1 MRKHELYEQALK
13 QVQQLEKER
22 AAAVATIEELCAEW
36 NITLS
41 NNEAQVINNIII
53 NKGKVVAID
62 NTDNSKIQELEEKLA
77 FKELLLNEFEENM
90 DEKIRTIHQ
99 LQNEIETNNNS
110 DSYNKLYSEYSAL
123 RNSYG
128 ELSEAYDILADDIA
142 THNDTIEELKM
153 QLDIKEEELEYYR
166 GKEKEYEEDVEGME
180 MDIESLKLQMEGMEF
195 AYKNQIA
202 KYEAKIRRL
211 NAKIMFLEAEDEVF
225 EEEEEEIVA
234 GTESGDAVGPQFI
247 NIPDK
252 YKDHPEIIETI
263 KDFTDKWNNAQENRL
278 LGLTREQMQDN
289 YVIAANE
296 TLETIIAELEE
307 ADKYNISFTKLLN
320 SKNQTVVAVV
330 GRITLNGQEYPFKYG
345 ATHKLPCIYGCYDKA
360 LIEEAKEALYNAI
373 HMIKDE
379 TTEKHVFEVVYAMDK
394 GIVAWQTNEGVFKGY
409 ARAKS
414 QRNGKRN
421 SYAFV
426 WDGTSAVPTAC
437 WCDHM
442 YERQSN
448 GQHMTTDEFRP
459 MNKRWG
465 AGIASLGQEIMAFCK
480 TIDKRTQTTKEIIKE
495 QPKDI
500 ISVTNEEVY
509 RITKEAPQT
518 TKEVVNVTKE
528 VEDLDI

>member
-1 MRKHELYEQALK
+1 MKKYELYEQALK
-13 QVQQLEKER
+13 QVQQLERER

-53 NKGKVVAID
+53 NKGKIVPIEVVKETVKEVVVD
-62 NTDNSKIQELEEKLA
+62 NTDNDRIQELEEQLA
-77 FKELLLNEFEENM
+77 FKELLLNEFKENM
-90 DEKIRTIHQ
+90 DEKIKTTHELENKIED
-99 LQNEIETNNNS
+99 LEIE
-110 DSYNKLYSEYSAL
+110 
-123 RNSYG
+123 
-128 ELSEAYDILADDIA
+128 
-142 THNDTIEELKM
+142 
-153 QLDIKEEELEYYR
+153 LES
-166 GKEKEYEEDVEGME
+166 KDMF
-180 MDIESLKLQMEGMEF
+180 MEGMKLSYEQ
-195 AYKNQIA
+195 QIA
-202 KYEAKIRRL
+202 ELKATIRRL
-211 NAKIMFLEAEDEVF
+211 NTKIMFLEAEDEIF

-234 GTESGDAVGPQFI
+234 DNEGGDAVGPQFI
-247 NIPDK
+247 DIPDK

-278 LGLTREQMQDN
+278 LELTREQMQAN

-296 TLETIIAELEE
+296 TLETIIAELKE

-320 SKNQTVVAVV
+320 DKDKTVVAVV

-379 TTEKHVFEVVYAMDK
+379 TTEKHVFDVVYEMNK
-394 GIVAWQTNEGVFKGY
+394 GIVVWQTNEGVFKGY

-448 GQHMTTDEFRP
+448 GQHMTTDEFCP

-509 RITKEAPQT
+509 KITKEVSQT

>member
-1 MRKHELYEQALK
+1 MKKYELLN
-13 QVQQLEKER
+13 QLLNEKAE
-22 AAAVATIEELCAEW
+22 AMKTIEELCAEW

-41 NNEAQVINNIII
+41 DKEAQVINNIII
-53 NKGKVVAID
+53 NKGKVVAVETIKEVVKEVVVD
-62 NTDNSKIQELEEKLA
+62 NTDNDRIQELEEKLT
-77 FKELLLNEFEENM
+77 FKELLLSEFKDNM
-90 DEKIRTIHQ
+90 DEKIKTINEQ
-99 LQNEIETNNNS
+99 KNKIEDLEIELES
-110 DSYNKLYSEYSAL
+110 KDSFIEGMKL
-123 RNSYG
+123 SY
-128 ELSEAYDILADDIA
+128 EQQIA
-142 THNDTIEELKM
+142 ELKAT
-153 QLDIKEEELEYYR
+153 IR
-166 GKEKEYEEDVEGME
+166 
-180 MDIESLKLQMEGMEF
+180 KLNT
-195 AYKNQIA
+195 KT
-202 KYEAKIRRL
+202 
-211 NAKIMFLEAEDEVF
+211 MFLEADDEIF

-234 GTESGDAVGPQFI
+234 GNEGGDAVEPQFI

-278 LGLTREQMQDN
+278 IGLTREQVQAN

-296 TLETIIAELEE
+296 TLETIIAELKE

-320 SKNQTVVAVV
+320 NKNKTVVAVV

-360 LIEEAKEALYNAI
+360 LIEEAKEALFNAI

-379 TTEKHVFEVVYAMDK
+379 TTEKHVFDVVYEMNK
-394 GIVAWQTNEGVFKGY
+394 GIVVWQTNDGVFKGY

-442 YERQSN
+442 YVRQSN
-448 GQHMTTDEFRP
+448 GQHMTTDDFEP
-459 MNKRWG
+459 MNRRWG

-480 TIDKRTQTTKEIIKE
+480 TIDKRTQVTKEITKE

-509 RITKEAPQT
+509 KITKEVPQT

>member
-1 MRKHELYEQALK
+1 MKKYELYEQALK

-22 AAAVATIEELCAEW
+22 TAAVATIEELCAEW

-53 NKGKVVAID
+53 NKGKVVEVETIKEVVKEVVVD
-62 NTDNSKIQELEEKLA
+62 NTDNSKIQELEEQLA
-77 FKELLLNEFEENM
+77 FKEVLLNEFRENM
-90 DEKIRTIHQ
+90 DEKIKTTHELENKIED
-99 LQNEIETNNNS
+99 LEIE
-110 DSYNKLYSEYSAL
+110 
-123 RNSYG
+123 
-128 ELSEAYDILADDIA
+128 
-142 THNDTIEELKM
+142 
-153 QLDIKEEELEYYR
+153 LES
-166 GKEKEYEEDVEGME
+166 KVMF
-180 MDIESLKLQMEGMEF
+180 MEGMKLSYEQ
-195 AYKNQIA
+195 QIA
-202 KYEAKIRRL
+202 ELKATIRKL
-211 NAKIMFLEAEDEVF
+211 NTKIMFLEAEDEIF

-234 GTESGDAVGPQFI
+234 DNERGDAVGPQFI
-247 NIPDK
+247 DIPDK

-263 KDFTDKWNNAQENRL
+263 KDFTDKWNNAQGNRL
-278 LGLTREQMQDN
+278 VGLTREQVQAN

-296 TLETIIAELEE
+296 TLETIIAELKE

-320 SKNQTVVAVV
+320 NKNKTVVAVV

-379 TTEKHVFEVVYAMDK
+379 TTEKHVFEVVYEMDK
-394 GIVAWQTNEGVFKGY
+394 GIVAWQTNDGVFKGY

-448 GQHMTTDEFRP
+448 GQHMTTDDFRP

-480 TIDKRTQTTKEIIKE
+480 TIDKRTQATKEIIKE

-509 RITKEAPQT
+509 KITKEAPQT
-518 TKEVVNVTKE
+518 TKEVASATKE

>member
-1 MRKHELYEQALK
+1 MKKYELLN
-13 QVQQLEKER
+13 QLLNEKAE
-22 AAAVATIEELCAEW
+22 AMKTIEELCAEW

-53 NKGKVVAID
+53 NKGKVVAVEVETVKETVVG
-62 NTDNSKIQELEEKLA
+62 NTDNDRIQELEEQLA
-77 FKELLLNEFEENM
+77 FKELLLNEFKENM
-90 DEKIRTIHQ
+90 DEKIKIMNAQTNKIED
-99 LQNEIETNNNS
+99 LEIE
-110 DSYNKLYSEYSAL
+110 
-123 RNSYG
+123 
-128 ELSEAYDILADDIA
+128 
-142 THNDTIEELKM
+142 
-153 QLDIKEEELEYYR
+153 LES
-166 GKEKEYEEDVEGME
+166 KDVF
-180 MDIESLKLQMEGMEF
+180 MEGMKLSYEQ
-195 AYKNQIA
+195 QIA
-202 KYEAKIRRL
+202 ELKATIKRL
-211 NAKIMFLEAEDEVF
+211 NTKIMFLEAEDEVF
-225 EEEEEEIVA
+225 EEEEIVTDNE
-234 GTESGDAVGPQFI
+234 GGDAVGPQFI
-247 NIPDK
+247 DIPDK

-263 KDFTDKWNNAQENRL
+263 RDFTDKWNNAQENRL
-278 LGLTREQMQDN
+278 LELTREQMQAN
-289 YVIAANE
+289 CVIAANE
-296 TLETIIAELEE
+296 TLETIIAELKE

-320 SKNQTVVAVV
+320 DKDKTVVAVV

-379 TTEKHVFEVVYAMDK
+379 TTEKHVFEVVYEMNK
-394 GIVAWQTNEGVFKGY
+394 GIVVWQTNDGVFKGY

-442 YERQSN
+442 YVRQNN
-448 GQHMTTDEFRP
+448 GQHMTTDEFLP

-480 TIDKRTQTTKEIIKE
+480 TIDKRSKL
-495 QPKDI
+495 
-500 ISVTNEEVY
+500 TNEEPEETNEIIVNTND
-509 RITKEAPQT
+509 IAL
-518 TKEVVNVTKE
+518 NVTKE

>member
-22 AAAVATIEELCAEW
+22 AVAVATIEELCAEW

-53 NKGKVVAID
+53 NKGKVVAVETVKEVVVD
-62 NTDNSKIQELEEKLA
+62 NTDNSKIQELEEQLA
-77 FKELLLNEFEENM
+77 FKELLLNEFRENM
-90 DEKIRTIHQ
+90 DEKIKTTHELEDRIED
-99 LQNEIETNNNS
+99 LEIE
-110 DSYNKLYSEYSAL
+110 
-123 RNSYG
+123 
-128 ELSEAYDILADDIA
+128 
-142 THNDTIEELKM
+142 
-153 QLDIKEEELEYYR
+153 LES
-166 GKEKEYEEDVEGME
+166 KVMF
-180 MDIESLKLQMEGMEF
+180 MEGMKLSYEQ
-195 AYKNQIA
+195 QIA
-202 KYEAKIRRL
+202 ELKATIKRL
-211 NAKIMFLEAEDEVF
+211 NTKIMFLEAEDEIF
-225 EEEEEEIVA
+225 EEEEEIVA
-234 GTESGDAVGPQFI
+234 DNEVGDAMDPQFI
-247 NIPDK
+247 DIPDK

-278 LGLTREQMQDN
+278 IGLTREQVQAN
-289 YVIAANE
+289 YVTAANE
-296 TLETIIAELEE
+296 TLETIIAELKET
-307 ADKYNISFTKLLN
+307 DKYNISFTKLLN
-320 SKNQTVVAVV
+320 DKNKTVVAVV

-379 TTEKHVFEVVYAMDK
+379 TTEKHVFEVVYEMNK
-394 GIVAWQTNEGVFKGY
+394 GIVVWQTNDGAFKGY

-480 TIDKRTQTTKEIIKE
+480 TIDKRTQATKEITKE

-509 RITKEAPQT
+509 KITKEAPQI

>member
-1 MRKHELYEQALK
+1 MKKHELYEQALK
-13 QVQQLEKER
+13 QLQQLEKEK
-22 AAAVATIEELCAEW
+22 AIAMATIEELCDQW

-53 NKGKVVAID
+53 NKGKVVEVETVKEVVVD
-62 NTDNSKIQELEEKLA
+62 NTDNSKIQELEEKVA
-77 FKELLLNEFEENM
+77 FKELLLNEFGENM
-90 DEKIRTIHQ
+90 DEKIKTIH
-99 LQNEIETNNNS
+99 
-110 DSYNKLYSEYSAL
+110 
-123 RNSYG
+123 
-128 ELSEAYDILADDIA
+128 
-142 THNDTIEELKM
+142 
-153 QLDIKEEELEYYR
+153 ELENR
-166 GKEKEYEEDVEGME
+166 IEDLEIKLEEKDMF
-180 MDIESLKLQMEGMEF
+180 MEGMKLSYEQ
-195 AYKNQIA
+195 QIA
-202 KYEAKIRRL
+202 ELKAEYEAKIRRL
-211 NAKIMFLEAEDEVF
+211 NAKIMFLEADDEIF

-234 GTESGDAVGPQFI
+234 DNERGDAVGPQFI
-247 NIPDK
+247 DIPDK

-278 LGLTREQMQDN
+278 IGLTREQVQAN

-296 TLETIIAELEE
+296 TLETIIAELKE

-426 WDGTSAVPTAC
+426 WDGTSAVPTGC
-437 WCDHM
+437 LCDHM
-442 YERQSN
+442 YERQDN
-448 GQHMTTDEFRP
+448 GQHMTTDKFRP
-459 MNKRWG
+459 MNRSWG

-480 TIDKRTQTTKEIIKE
+480 TIDKRTQTTKETIKE

-509 RITKEAPQT
+509 KITKEAPQT
-518 TKEVVNVTKE
+518 TKEVASVTKE

>member
-1 MRKHELYEQALK
+1 MKKHELYEQALK
-13 QVQQLEKER
+13 QLQQLEKEK
-22 AAAVATIEELCAEW
+22 AIAMATIEELCDQW

-53 NKGKVVAID
+53 NKGKVVEVETVKEVVVD
-62 NTDNSKIQELEEKLA
+62 NTDNSKIQELEEKVA
-77 FKELLLNEFEENM
+77 FKELLLNEFGENM
-90 DEKIRTIHQ
+90 DEKIKTIHG
-99 LQNEIETNNNS
+99 LENRIEDLEIE
-110 DSYNKLYSEYSAL
+110 
-123 RNSYG
+123 
-128 ELSEAYDILADDIA
+128 
-142 THNDTIEELKM
+142 
-153 QLDIKEEELEYYR
+153 LES
-166 GKEKEYEEDVEGME
+166 KVMF
-180 MDIESLKLQMEGMEF
+180 MEGMKLSYEQ
-195 AYKNQIA
+195 QIA
-202 KYEAKIRRL
+202 ELKAEYEAKIRRL

-234 GTESGDAVGPQFI
+234 DNERGDAVGPQFI
-247 NIPDK
+247 DIPDK

-278 LGLTREQMQDN
+278 LGLTREQMQTN

-296 TLETIIAELEE
+296 TLETIIAELKE

-379 TTEKHVFEVVYAMDK
+379 TTEKHVFDVVYEMNK
-394 GIVAWQTNEGVFKGY
+394 GIVVWQTNEGVFKGY

-480 TIDKRTQTTKEIIKE
+480 TIDKRTQTTKEITKE

-500 ISVTNEEVY
+500 VSVTNEEVY
-509 RITKEAPQT
+509 KITKEAPQT
-518 TKEVVNVTKE
+518 TKEVASVTKE

>member
-22 AAAVATIEELCAEW
+22 AVAVATIEELCAEW

-53 NKGKVVAID
+53 NKGKVVAVD
-62 NTDNSKIQELEEKLA
+62 NTDNDRIQELEEKLA

-90 DEKIRTIHQ
+90 DEKIKTIHQ
-99 LQNEIETNNNS
+99 LQNEIKANNNS

-180 MDIESLKLQMEGMEF
+180 MDIESLKLQMEGMKF
-195 AYKNQIA
+195 AHENEVAELKA
-202 KYEAKIRRL
+202 TIRRL

-225 EEEEEEIVA
+225 EEEEEIVA
-234 GTESGDAVGPQFI
+234 DNEVGDAVGPQFI
-247 NIPDK
+247 DIPDK

-263 KDFTDKWNNAQENRL
+263 KDFTDKWNNAQGNRL
-278 LGLTREQMQDN
+278 VGLTREQVQAN

-296 TLETIIAELEE
+296 TLETIIAELKE

-320 SKNQTVVAVV
+320 NKNKTVVAVV

-448 GQHMTTDEFRP
+448 GQHMTTDDFRP

-480 TIDKRTQTTKEIIKE
+480 TIDKRTQATKEITKE

-509 RITKEAPQT
+509 KITKEAPQI

>member
-1 MRKHELYEQALK
+1 MKKYELLN
-13 QVQQLEKER
+13 QLLNEKAE
-22 AAAVATIEELCAEW
+22 AMKTIEELCAEW

-41 NNEAQVINNIII
+41 DKEAQVINNIII
-53 NKGKVVAID
+53 NKGKVVEVQTTKEVVID
-62 NTDNSKIQELEEKLA
+62 NTDNDRIQELEEKLT
-77 FKELLLNEFEENM
+77 FKELLLSEYNDNM
-90 DEKIRTIHQ
+90 DEKIKIINAQ
-99 LQNEIETNNNS
+99 KNKIEDLEIE
-110 DSYNKLYSEYSAL
+110 
-123 RNSYG
+123 
-128 ELSEAYDILADDIA
+128 
-142 THNDTIEELKM
+142 
-153 QLDIKEEELEYYR
+153 LES
-166 GKEKEYEEDVEGME
+166 KDMFIEGM
-180 MDIESLKLQMEGMEF
+180 KLSYEQ
-195 AYKNQIA
+195 QIA
-202 KYEAKIRRL
+202 EFKATIRRL
-211 NAKIMFLEAEDEVF
+211 NTKIMFLEAEDEVF
-225 EEEEEEIVA
+225 EEEEEIVA
-234 GTESGDAVGPQFI
+234 DNERGDAVGPQFI
-247 NIPDK
+247 DIPDK

-278 LGLTREQMQDN
+278 LELTREQMQAN

-296 TLETIIAELEE
+296 TLETIIAELKE

-379 TTEKHVFEVVYAMDK
+379 TTEKHVFDVVYEMNK
-394 GIVAWQTNEGVFKGY
+394 GIVVWQTNEGVFKGY

-459 MNKRWG
+459 MNRRWG

-509 RITKEAPQT
+509 KITKEVPQT
-518 TKEVVNVTKE
+518 TKEAVNVTKE